1 VIYPDYNPQTTT
13 EALSDDELQAL
24 DELLAAL
31 PSDGA
36 LNIEALDGF
45 LTGLLVGPV
54 LAQRLRGTEWL
65 PLVWGGDGPGEHAPF
80 ESNRQRK
87 KVVVQALRH
96 LRAIDMTLQNSPDA
110 WAPVFSVA
118 EEDEREWVDATDWCV
133 GFLQAVD
140 LDKEA
145 WSPWF
150 DSALTGPA
158 LVPLVLLGSEE
169 SELSAADAQRLADP
183 QTRDQLSRTLLD
195 AVLALRPTEA
205 PAQPDHPAA

>member
-1 VIYPDYNPQTTT
+1 MIYPDYNPQTTT

-36 LNIEALDGF
+36 MNIEALDGF
-45 LTGLLVGPV
+45 LTGLLVGPA
-54 LAQRLRGTEWL
+54 LARRLRGTDWL

-87 KVVVQALRH
+87 KVVVQTLRH
-96 LRAIDMTLQNSPDA
+96 LRAIEVVLQNSPEA
-110 WAPVFSVA
+110 WSPVFSVA
-118 EEDEREWVDATDWCV
+118 EEDEREWVDASDWCI

-140 LDKEA
+140 LDREG
-145 WSPWF
+145 WSRWLDDPV
-150 DSALTGPA
+150 LGQA
-158 LVPLVLLGSEE
+158 LVPLALLGSDE

-183 QTRDQLSRTLLD
+183 EVRDQLSRALPD
-195 AVLALRPTEA
+195 AVLALLPSAAPEA
-205 PAQPDHPAA
+205 PQA